1 VSRCPA
7 GAPSGFASLV
17 LVSALGLGAARAAE
31 ELPLPGPSVEGPV
44 YKAGDPAAPAGATEK
59 PLWELGLGV
68 AGVRF
73 PDYRGSDQ
81 SNFYLLP
88 LPYIAYRGKLLRA
101 DSDGARAILFSGKRS
116 RSTSAS
122 RPRCRRAA
130 STTTRARACPIS
142 PAPSRSA
149 QPQCRALAVRRQ
161 AVKFEFRMPLR
172 QAITLESHPH
182 SAGLTLSPN
191 VNVDVRDFIGGWKL
205 GALIGPHFGN
215 QRQHQ
220 YFYGVA
226 PEFATPERPAYDA
239 PGGYSGWRAIAALS
253 RRYGNLYAGGFV
265 RYDGLRGAA
274 YAPSPLVR
282 SDHAVHRRLR
292 PLMDLRGIGPARR
305 GGRLTPADRLPR
317 RGLFPRLP
325 VRARHRPARAGVAR
339 LEPGRAAAVAAAA
352 AAPARAD
359 RPAPRSRGST
369 APAGSPPSGSA

>member
-1 VSRCPA
+1 MSRLRRSLRA
-7 GAPSGFASLV
+7 GFASLV
-17 LVSALGLGAARAAE
+17 LVSGGGLAVQASAQE
-31 ELPLPGPSVEGPV
+31 MPLPGPTVDGPV
-44 YKAGDPAAPAGATEK
+44 YKAGDPKAPVGATEK
-59 PLWELGLGV
+59 PLWELGIGV

-88 LPYIAYRGKLLRA
+88 LPYIAYRGSFLRA
-101 DSDGARAILFSGKRS
+101 DSDGARAILFSGKRITVDVS
-116 RSTSAS
+116 VSAS
-122 RPRCRRAA
+122 VPTRSQHNDARQGMPDLAGTFEIGPNLNVELWQ
-130 STTTRARACPIS
+130 STDKR
-142 PAPSRSA
+142 
-149 QPQCRALAVRRQ
+149 
-161 AVKFEFRMPLR
+161 VKFEFRMPLR

-191 VNVDVRDFIGGWKL
+191 VNVDARDFIGGWKL
-205 GALIGPHFGN
+205 GALIGPHFAN

-282 SDHAVHRRLR
+282 SDHAFTA
-292 PLMDLRGIGPARR
+292 GF
-305 GGRLTPADRLPR
+305 
-317 RGLFPRLP
+317 GLSWIFAASDQR
-325 VRARHRPARAGVAR
+325 VVA
-339 LEPGRAAAVAAAA
+339 E
-352 AAPARAD
+352 D
-359 RPAPRSRGST
+359 
-369 APAGSPPSGSA
+369 